1 MLDGDVYKRQDYYI
15 KEASTKLGFYQRIQ
29 RTKSVEKLAQLA
41 DEMVDRFGD
50 IPKETAN
57 LMQVAELKSYCYDLR
72 IKSIKQKA
80 GVVHMSFAPDA
91 QMDPAKLF
99 EVAKKHKRRL
109 NYSNASGEVILKLT
123 IGNAVNQE
131 CLDLVKDVLL
141 DLRECIKAPE
151 SLL

>member
-1 MLDGDVYKRQDYYI
+1 
-15 KEASTKLGFYQRIQ
+15 
-29 RTKSVEKLAQLA
+29 
-41 DEMVDRFGD
+41 MVDRFGD

-57 LMQVAELKSYCYDLR
+57 LIPVAELKSYCYELR
-72 IKSIKQKA
+72 MKSVKQKA
-80 GVVHMSFAPDA
+80 GVVHMSFAPDCDLD
-91 QMDPAKLF
+91 QQKLF

-141 DLRECIKAPE
+141 DLRECIKEPQ